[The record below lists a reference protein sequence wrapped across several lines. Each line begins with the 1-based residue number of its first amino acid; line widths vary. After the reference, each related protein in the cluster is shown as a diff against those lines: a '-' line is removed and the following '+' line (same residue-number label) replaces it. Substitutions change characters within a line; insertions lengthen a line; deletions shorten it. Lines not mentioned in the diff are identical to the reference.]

1 MADWPPH
8 LVPILEVW
16 TCSARGVRGAL
27 VMAKSF
33 LIILARIVVDF
44 TFAASQSLNAA
55 PMNLEECEELF
66 TTALPSLLTPYHML
80 SATSYPR
87 RAITLWCIAAK
98 KGDSSNCS
106 SVLPK
111 NVFFVFVFCYPYPL
125 FGRWPATM
133 TGHWR
138 NFRSV
143 KSRFWPIKIL
153 GDKVNFVILLQFSIC
168 EPALALEDGLISV
181 GSFDGWRLHF
191 FQFWR
196 FKAKF

>member
-8 LVPILEVW
+8 LVPFLEVW
-16 TCSARGVRGAL
+16 TCSARGVRVAL

-111 NVFFVFVFCYPYPL
+111 NVFFVFFFLLPL
-125 FGRWPATM
+125 PPFRTVA
-133 TGHWR
+133 GHDDR
-138 NFRSV
+138 PLKKFSLGQV
-143 KSRFWPIKIL
+143 SIL
-153 GDKVNFVILLQFSIC
+153 TDQNI
-168 EPALALEDGLISV
+168 
-181 GSFDGWRLHF
+181 GW
-191 FQFWR
+191 QS
-196 FKAKF
+196 

>member
-16 TCSARGVRGAL
+16 TCSARGVRVAL

-98 KGDSSNCS
+98 KGDSINCS

-111 NVFFVFVFCYPYPL
+111 NVFFCFFFFVTPTL
-125 FGRWPATM
+125 FSDGGRPRWPATEEIFARSSLDFDRSKYWV
-133 TGHWR
+133 TKLTLLFFCNFLFVNRPWPWR
-138 NFRSV
+138 TV
-143 KSRFWPIKIL
+143 
-153 GDKVNFVILLQFSIC
+153 SI
-168 EPALALEDGLISV
+168 G
-181 GSFDGWRLHF
+181 R
-191 FQFWR
+191 
-196 FKAKF
+196 

>member
-16 TCSARGVRGAL
+16 TCSARGVRVAL

-87 RAITLWCIAAK
+87 RLITLWCIAAK
-98 KGDSSNCS
+98 KGDSINCS
-106 SVLPK
+106 SVLQK
-111 NVFFVFVFCYPYPL
+111 NVFCFFFCYPYPL
-125 FGRWPATM
+125 FGRWSATM

-143 KSRFWPIKIL
+143 KSQFDRSKYWVTKLTLLFFCNFLFVNGPWPWRT
-153 GDKVNFVILLQFSIC
+153 VSIGRQ
-168 EPALALEDGLISV
+168 L
-181 GSFDGWRLHF
+181 WRLTVIF
-191 FQFWR
+191 FPILTVQG
-196 FKAKF
+196 

>member
-16 TCSARGVRGAL
+16 TCSARGVRVAL

-98 KGDSSNCS
+98 KGDSINCS

-111 NVFFVFVFCYPYPL
+111 NVFFCFFFLLPL
-125 FGRWPATM
+125 PSFRTVA
-133 TGHWR
+133 GHDDR
-138 NFRSV
+138 PLKKFSLGQV
-143 KSRFWPIKIL
+143 SIL
-153 GDKVNFVILLQFSIC
+153 TDQNI
-168 EPALALEDGLISV
+168 
-181 GSFDGWRLHF
+181 GW
-191 FQFWR
+191 QS
-196 FKAKF
+196 